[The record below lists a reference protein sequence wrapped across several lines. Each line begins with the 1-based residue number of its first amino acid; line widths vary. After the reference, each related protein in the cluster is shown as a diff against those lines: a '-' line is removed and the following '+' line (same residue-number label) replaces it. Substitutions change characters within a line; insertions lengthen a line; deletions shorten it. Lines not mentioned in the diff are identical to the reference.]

1 MEDITLYTSHLNS
14 RATIKIGGY
23 KHVLVSLVSAA
34 VACNCD
40 VTFQNVPDIFDTQ
53 QIIQILRSIGKKVD
67 YSESSLT
74 LHSGCITC
82 SDIPKQYSETI
93 HGSIYLFIALVVAN
107 KRGSILNSGGC
118 AIGNE
123 KTKSSRPEHH
133 FYEVMEHFG
142 IKVEV
147 ASDGRRNGSYD
158 KLAPAVIDIKD
169 FKSNNGISSN
179 LHSGA
184 TKAPILCA
192 TAVTDGTVEIKHPY
206 LKPDVT
212 ELLEFLKLYG
222 FNIQFSH
229 DTIRI
234 SHSKS
239 VSGNLT
245 FQIMPDIAEII
256 SFISFAVF
264 NKVDLLLE
272 FEQITKVQQG
282 LRAEFSILSEC
293 KVPIEWTEKGLYIPG
308 SIGIRPLPFSI
319 IVTSSSIFS
328 DSQPF
333 FSIMAL
339 LSSGESSIKEGI
351 WVSRF
356 KYAEEAQKMG
366 YPYEIQDNTLIIR
379 PWTERRVQEHVDLVA
394 TDLRAA
400 FVLMTLAVRYQDI
413 TIRDFYHIH
422 RGYENIYEK
431 MKSLGIGF
439 TVSN

>member
-1 MEDITLYTSHLNS
+1 
-14 RATIKIGGY
+14 
-23 KHVLVSLVSAA
+23 
-34 VACNCD
+34 
-40 VTFQNVPDIFDTQ
+40 
-53 QIIQILRSIGKKVD
+53 
-67 YSESSLT
+67 
-74 LHSGCITC
+74 
-82 SDIPKQYSETI
+82 
-93 HGSIYLFIALVVAN
+93 
-107 KRGSILNSGGC
+107 
-118 AIGNE
+118 
-123 KTKSSRPEHH
+123 
-133 FYEVMEHFG
+133 MEHFG

-184 TKAPILCA
+184 TKAAILCA